1 MKNYKSIVIDTLEVV
16 DIPNNVV
23 DYFWKLYNEK
33 QEEVLNQYIDRGLIT
48 EKTFNSDDLDENAK
62 FEWIKNEALEKVKT
76 LCCHML
82 NKILTEV

>member
-48 EKTFNSDDLDENAK
+48 EKN
-62 FEWIKNEALEKVKT
+62 I
-76 LCCHML
+76 
-82 NKILTEV
+82 

>member
-48 EKTFNSDDLDENAK
+48 EKTFNSDDLDENVK
-62 FEWIKNEALEKVKT
+62 FEWIKNEALDKVKT
-76 LCCHML
+76 LCCQML